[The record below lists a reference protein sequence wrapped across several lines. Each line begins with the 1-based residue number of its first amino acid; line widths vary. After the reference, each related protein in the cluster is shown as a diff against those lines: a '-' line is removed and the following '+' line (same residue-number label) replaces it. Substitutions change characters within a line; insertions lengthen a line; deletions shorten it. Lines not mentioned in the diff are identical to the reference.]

1 MTGLNPTHS
10 ARSRSSFVSD
20 IQTSCHFY
28 RDKLGFDV
36 ALLYGEPPFF
46 CQVRRNGA
54 KLNLRHVSAPVIDHE
69 RRDKEDLLSAVVAL
83 DDAKPLFL
91 EYQIADV
98 TFHQSLRTE
107 PWGARTFIVRD
118 PDGNLVLCR
127 LRALSRLRLR
137 KGFSL

>member
-1 MTGLNPTHS
+1 MVRNSICVT
-10 ARSRSSFVSD
+10 F
-20 IQTSCHFY
+20 
-28 RDKLGFDV
+28 
-36 ALLYGEPPFF
+36 LLR
-46 CQVRRNGA
+46 C
-54 KLNLRHVSAPVIDHE
+54 IDHE

-118 PDGNLVLCR
+118 PDGNLILF
-127 LRALSRLRLR
+127 AGS
-137 KGFSL
+137 GP